1 MNFNPFIPPKDI
13 KQSHVDTLYKVSEKS
28 LIVLMFF
35 AFFAALSMY
44 DALSIEAFG
53 WISGIVF
60 LALLRLKY
68 ARDYRKK
75 GSMNTTVY
83 WYKKFRFGTFLT
95 AIYICIVGIAFIL
108 KTDEVHQL
116 LTIMMLLTALTG
128 VNQGLITDKYIVFYY
143 NTIILLPLSITILIT
158 DSHMKLI
165 LFFLLLFFYLG
176 QIMMIYRYTSKI
188 DEISSVL
195 EDHQRFIADT
205 VHQIRT
211 PLTVIMSNLSL
222 IELKTNDTILP
233 YTKQIHASINLL
245 SNSYEDL
252 SYLLFHNAVKYQKK
266 IIHLSTYLQERIL
279 FFAPIV
285 EVHSKLLT
293 QNIQEDIY
301 IRANQIELE
310 RIIDN
315 NLSNA
320 IKHSKDKSHIEVVL
334 TSDPKHAMLKFVSEG
349 LPIQNKAKIFEKHY
363 SENTLSKR
371 SLGLGLSM
379 VKMICEKNGIHYSV
393 TSENEQNIFIYTF
406 KTIEING

>member
-165 LFFLLLFFYLG
+165 LFFLLLFFYLA

-266 IIHLSTYLQERIL
+266 IINLSTYLQERIL

-285 EVHSKLLT
+285 EVHAKLLT

-349 LPIQNKAKIFEKHY
+349 LPIQNKAKIFEKYY